1 MSEEKHG
8 LARTLDQLVKRAE
21 EHPGQAQRQ
30 PLAHGLRVDVM
41 VKDGQTYLQIS
52 RDSTWPSARE
62 WGTVTRDFPSPV
74 PNVAAKRIHDGHRYY
89 LKAQWATVH
98 ADALPLTPN
107 PSPNGRGEEGQ
118 GVVEY
123 ALLLALVTITVLVI
137 LALVG
142 PAVGNVFSNL
152 YVGI

>member
-1 MSEEKHG
+1 MATEKHG

-30 PLAHGLRVDVM
+30 PLFRGLRVDVM
-41 VKDGQTYLQIS
+41 VKDGETYLQIS
-52 RDSTWPSARE
+52 RDATWPSARE

-89 LKAQWATVH
+89 LKTQWATVR
-98 ADALPLTPN
+98 ADELPLTPT
-107 PSPNGRGEEGQ
+107 PSAASPNGRGEEGQ
-118 GVVEY
+118 GIVEY

-137 LALVG
+137 LALV
-142 PAVGNVFSNL
+142 
-152 YVGI
+152 